1 MSANTTK
8 YSSISVAL
16 VDDFID
22 YSKQLKNSF
31 KGAFNPLVSIYSMIT
46 ELDSTKQLNNDLLLD
61 VKKKLQVLPAFYHVQ
76 VTRLFIT
83 RFIKELEPNIKKVE
97 LNRDCVDLEDLLM
110 DTCTDFETQEQ
121 KIPSILEA
129 LYLTLR
135 SGIDNE
141 QNTALRSLVNLLV
154 SDRNIQTR
162 VLYDFCDKYQAKY
175 NARLKQGVFPS
186 AR

>member
-1 MSANTTK
+1 MSANTTR

-22 YSKQLKNSF
+22 YSKQIKNSF
-31 KGAFNPLVSIYSMIT
+31 NGAFNPLVSIYSMIT
-46 ELDSTKQLNNDLLLD
+46 ELDNTKQLNNNLLLD
-61 VKKKLQVLPAFYHVQ
+61 IKKKLQVLPTFYHVQ

-83 RFIKELEPNIKKVE
+83 RFIKELEPSIQEAE

-110 DTCTDFETQEQ
+110 DACSDFEQLDQ
-121 KIPSILEA
+121 KIPSILEV

-141 QNTALRSLVNLLV
+141 QNTTLRSHVNLLV
-154 SDRNIQTR
+154 SDRNTQAR

-186 AR
+186 GR

>member
-46 ELDSTKQLNNDLLLD
+46 ELDTTKQLSNELLLD
-61 VKKKLQVLPAFYHVQ
+61 VKKKLQVLPTFYHVQ

-83 RFIKELEPNIKKVE
+83 RFVKELEPDIQETE
-97 LNRDCVDLEDLLM
+97 LNRDCVDLEDMLM
-110 DTCTDFETQEQ
+110 AACSDFEGWEQ
-121 KIPSILEA
+121 KIPSILEV

-135 SGIDNE
+135 SGIDNK
-141 QNTALRSLVNLLV
+141 QDTALRSHVNLLV
-154 SDRNIQTR
+154 SDRNVQAR
-162 VLYDFCDKYQAKY
+162 VLYDFCNKYQDKYD
-175 NARLKQGVFPS
+175 ARLKQGVFPS